1 MKFWVFLKK
10 NDFFSF
16 LNRQKRRVKSEL
28 DLSDLEKNSY
38 IAKCDWSK
46 KLDSWML
53 PQCEGICKW
62 EGEEHSDFI
71 LMDLRC
77 ESWGLWWNDGREVT
91 LYI

>member
-38 IAKCDWSK
+38 IAKCD
-46 KLDSWML
+46 
-53 PQCEGICKW
+53 
-62 EGEEHSDFI
+62 
-71 LMDLRC
+71 
-77 ESWGLWWNDGREVT
+77 
-91 LYI
+91 